1 MPYPHIYIGT
11 TPDTIDRR
19 RAMRT
24 LALDLRVRLRSQRD
38 PAPVVA
44 LLHFP
49 IEGAGIADLLIV
61 RPNALVL
68 AALRTYD
75 GPLDISHHMW
85 RDAHGQLI
93 READGQTPLAEVG
106 LQRDT
111 LRARLLESLPTDSL
125 TARAAQRL
133 IAAVVC
139 MPILHAESRV
149 ALDIEDHRAQ
159 RKVLGLDELPGLAIM
174 AAGAARMTELDIQ
187 MLIERLG
194 VQLWHDGTRLLFEL
208 ATARHQLQILNADQA
223 IRTTLPLIE
232 GENIIGRRRTARP
245 HEHRLTISGDDL
257 VSSDHAL
264 LNCHED
270 GRVTLRDTSKNGT
283 WVTLPGGPETFV
295 HATERQLIPGTILR
309 LGDTRMELILN
320 PS

>member
-1 MPYPHIYIGT
+1 MPHPHIYIGT
-11 TPDTIDRR
+11 TPDTPTQR

-38 PAPVVA
+38 PAPVLA

-49 IEGAGIADLLIV
+49 IEGAGVADLLIA
-61 RPNALVL
+61 RPNALIL
-68 AALRTYD
+68 AALRTFD
-75 GPLDISHHMW
+75 GPLEITHQLW
-85 RDAHGQLI
+85 RDIRGQAI
-93 READGQTPLAEVG
+93 REGEGQTPLAIVG

-111 LRARLLESLPTDSL
+111 LRARLLEALPAESL

-139 MPILHAESRV
+139 MPLLHADSRI

-159 RKVLGLDELPGLAIM
+159 RKILGIDELPGLSIM
-174 AAGAARMTELDIQ
+174 AAGAVRLTELDILE
-187 MLIERLG
+187 LIEHLG
-194 VQLWHDGTRLLFEL
+194 GQLWHDGSRLLFEL
-208 ATARHQLQILNADQA
+208 APPRHQLQVLNTEQA
-223 IRTTLPLIE
+223 VRTTLPLIE
-232 GENIIGRRRTARP
+232 GENMIGRRRTARP
-245 HEHRLTISGDDL
+245 HEHRLTITGDDL

-264 LNCHED
+264 LICHED

-283 WVTLPGGPETFV
+283 WVTLPDGPETFV

-309 LGDTRMELILN
+309 LGDTRMQLMLS
-320 PS
+320 P